1 MIKKIDECYLTS
13 LNKLA
18 SNFNLKITNED
29 LKKENEYYVGYFDN
43 EKLIAFINYSI
54 YYERAEINYIFV
66 IEEFRKKSI
75 ATKLLNYMITGNS
88 KLENITLE
96 VRESNKIA
104 ISFYK
109 NNGFEECAIR
119 HKYYGNENAILMI
132 RKCGDKNE

>member
-54 YYERAEINYIFV
+54 YYERAEINQFEIKTFH
-66 IEEFRKKSI
+66 RNCGKGQ
-75 ATKLLNYMITGNS
+75 KLLK
-88 KLENITLE
+88 KLIEVVDKSITLE
-96 VRESNKIA
+96 VRKDN
-104 ISFYK
+104 IS
-109 NNGFEECAIR
+109 AIR
-119 HKYYGNENAILMI
+119 VYEKLGFKRKAIRKNYYDGVDGILME
-132 RKCGDKNE
+132 RVK